1 MAPPTTIQLEGIQ
14 VASDCKS
21 LQNVEAYKYYLMNFV
36 KTKKAPL
43 GTPLW
48 PSNKWTV
55 LMPGTRLCLWDV
67 GGGVPCL
74 HATTNRGNLGAHYK
88 RHADECSPQL
98 KPPQAS
104 PAASSPA
111 GPSAPTNTGSASQ
124 TTPTCTR
131 QYGGNQVKRYTAIGM
146 RVQVY
151 CSQYQSNSDAIKAYY
166 EDMARKHQAAI
177 KAGKSVKKQLGPP
190 AGHFYQA
197 LMPMPMKADGSGLS
211 KFAVQ
216 TLMKAFDPKAACA
229 NDACVKAHMC
239 LQNASCLLWSKFEHA
254 ENDSIP
260 ENVNQQGR
268 ESSSISEVDLARR
281 NTARR
286 NTATR
291 APAGR
296 PSAPRI
302 SSPLAGQGRTVRP
315 TAESQSSV
323 QSSPLAG
330 FPPAPSQG
338 RDNCNGRSLASRTLE
353 QTQLALNE
361 QLAEG
366 QRLANEAE
374 AQRQAHNQ
382 TIMAL
387 RHEFVKAQVERMRA
401 GEIPFDQSMFQLL

>member
-1 MAPPTTIQLEGIQ
+1 MAPQTTIQLEGIQ
-14 VASDCKS
+14 VATDCKS

-104 PAASSPA
+104 

-190 AGHFYQA
+190 AGNFYQA

-211 KFAVQ
+211 KFDVQ
-216 TLMKAFDPKAACA
+216 TLMKALDPKAACV

-254 ENDSIP
+254 ENDSIL

-268 ESSSISEVDLARR
+268 ESSSVSEVDLARR